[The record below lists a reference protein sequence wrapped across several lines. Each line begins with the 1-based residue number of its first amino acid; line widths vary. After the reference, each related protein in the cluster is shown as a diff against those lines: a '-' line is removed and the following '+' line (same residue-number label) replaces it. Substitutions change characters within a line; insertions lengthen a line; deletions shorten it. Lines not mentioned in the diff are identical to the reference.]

1 MHICLSVKLGGSSF
15 PVSYDCLSIAIGG
28 EVFITR
34 KFCFIRVQLW
44 PHKGNIV
51 FGFKQC
57 AITNLP
63 NEIIEMIL
71 LDAVD

>member
-1 MHICLSVKLGGSSF
+1 MHICLSIKLGGSSF
-15 PVSYDCLSIAIGG
+15 PVIYDCLSIAMGG

-34 KFCFIRVQLW
+34 KSCFIRVQVW
-44 PHKGNIV
+44 PNKGNIV

-57 AITNLP
+57 AITNQP

-71 LDAVD
+71 FDAVD